1 METQKIVIE
10 PLFEKVEEFGKTS
23 LELLK
28 LKSIGKVSD
37 VFSEMLVRFLMI
49 ASFIFFLLIF
59 SFGASLYIG
68 KLVGDNSCGFLIV
81 SLFYGF
87 IYLVLLLFR
96 KRIKRQVKQSI
107 ISQIHS

>member
-1 METQKIVIE
+1 METQKIAIE
-10 PLFEKVEEFGKTS
+10 PLFERVEEFGKTS

-28 LKSIGKVSD
+28 LKSISKASD

-59 SFGASLYIG
+59 SVGVSLFIG
-68 KLVGDNSCGFLIV
+68 NLVGDNSFGFMIISLI
-81 SLFYGF
+81 YGF

-96 KRIKRQVKQSI
+96 KMIKRQVKQSI